1 MKQIFKTAKQSIFTF
16 ILSITLFFGIFQ
28 DFAFAWITGD
38 GMYQTLDEIDPPSPT
53 KDIPEN

>member
-1 MKQIFKTAKQSIFTF
+1 MKQVFKTAKQFIFTF

-28 DFAFAWITGD
+28 DFVFPWITGD

-53 KDIPEN
+53 KDIPKN